1 MELKPKKAV
10 KYWEM
15 NKTDDNVGEISIYGE
30 IVSDKWYDNETSAIS
45 FKDDLN
51 DLGDVDTINLHINSP
66 GGSVFEGTA
75 IHNMLKMHKAT
86 VNVYVDGLAASIAS
100 VIAMSGDTI
109 FMPENAMLMIHN
121 PWTFAVGN
129 AKELRKQADDL
140 DRIAQASIKTY
151 LSKSNGKIDEET
163 LTQLL
168 DEEPWLSAQEALDYG
183 LADEVL
189 EANQAVASLPGEF
202 LERYKRV
209 PSQLRKE
216 SAPPSS
222 INRQKLITQANNK
235 IAYVN
240 NTLGGI
246 NKWV

>member
-1 MELKPKKAV
+1 MEPKKPI

-15 NKTDDNVGEISIYGE
+15 SKTNDNVGEISIYGE
-30 IVSDKWYDNETSAIS
+30 IVSEKWFDEETSATS

-51 DLGDVDTINLHINSP
+51 DLDDVDTINLHINSP
-66 GGSVFEGTA
+66 GGSVFEGIA

-109 FMPENAMLMIHN
+109 FMPENSMLMIHN
-121 PWTFAVGN
+121 PWTFAMGN

-163 LTQLL
+163 LVKLL
-168 DEEPWLSAQEALDYG
+168 DEETWLSAQEAVDYG

-216 SAPPSS
+216 SAPASS

>member
-1 MELKPKKAV
+1 MVMEPKKPI

-15 NKTDDNVGEISIYGE
+15 SKTNDNVGEISIYGE
-30 IVSDKWYDNETSAIS
+30 IVSEKWFDEETSATS

-66 GGSVFEGTA
+66 GGSVFEGIA

-109 FMPENAMLMIHN
+109 FMPENSMLMIHN
-121 PWTFAVGN
+121 PWTFAMGN

-151 LSKSNGKIDEET
+151 LSKSNGKINEET
-163 LTQLL
+163 LVKLL
-168 DEEPWLSAQEALDYG
+168 DEETWLSAQEAVDYG

-216 SAPPSS
+216 SAPASS